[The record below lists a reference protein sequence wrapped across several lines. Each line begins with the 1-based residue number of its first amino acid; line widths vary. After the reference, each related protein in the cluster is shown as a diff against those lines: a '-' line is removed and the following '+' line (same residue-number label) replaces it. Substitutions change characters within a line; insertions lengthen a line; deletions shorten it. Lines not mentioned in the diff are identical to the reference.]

1 MKAFPVLLALC
12 TSAIAFAADPV
23 VPANPH
29 AGMKPSSMA
38 SRDANLP
45 QTAKVLN
52 IIKAPPYNY
61 IEASQ
66 GKNTIWLATT
76 TIAVKKGDVIRFD
89 EGMVMNDFY
98 SKSLKRTFPSILF
111 VNKLVVGEG
120 K

>member
-1 MKAFPVLLALC
+1 MKAFSALLALFIS
-12 TSAIAFAADPV
+12 TVAFSADPGAS
-23 VPANPH
+23 ANPH

-45 QTAKVLN
+45 QSAKVLTV
-52 IIKAPPYNY
+52 IKAPPYNY

-111 VNKLVVGEG
+111 VNKLVAGEG